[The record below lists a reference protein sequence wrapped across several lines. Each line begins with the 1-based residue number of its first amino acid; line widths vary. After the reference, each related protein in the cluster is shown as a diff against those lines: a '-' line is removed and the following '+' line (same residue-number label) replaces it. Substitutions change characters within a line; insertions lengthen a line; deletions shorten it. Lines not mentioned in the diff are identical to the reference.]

1 MRIDVFFDVYP
12 HPAKPYFEAQLSE
25 WQHQGQVLRL
35 FSLGQ
40 IPGAKSQFDITHIG
54 TLRQR
59 PVQLCCKVALR
70 ILTHPARCMR
80 IWRSERRVVD
90 KVKRLVTDA
99 QLPADAPDVYFMHNL
114 ATAVHFSYLAH
125 AAPHTR
131 LAIYYHGGEIP
142 GVKQIPFEAA
152 SRALGRAQVIFSNT
166 EASVAEAISRGAP
179 PERTARVPVGFP
191 LERFVLPADRTYLPD
206 NRWRFVCVGRMA
218 PEKGFGVALRAF
230 AALRAHIPSFE
241 ATFIGG
247 GPELLRLKQL
257 SSELNLDDVVRFR
270 GHVEF
275 DALVPLLA
283 RFDAL
288 VLSSV
293 PVTGSNWTET
303 QATVMQEAMLMRTVV
318 VAADIGGVRES
329 LPPALHAYLYTP
341 GSVPELRDRLIALA
355 ACDRQRLRELSAIAH
370 EFVLTHYD
378 IRAINEKLLHRLG
391 SVAA

>member
-179 PERTARVPVGFP
+179 PARTARVPVGFP